1 MGHSFSGQ
9 YLINLTKK
17 QIIRQDDFLDEN
29 IYNVIKQINATH
41 GWTLDD
47 EVEYINI
54 DNDNNNIEYLENL
67 IVVQSFKVDPAHF
80 PKEWF
85 DSKRH

>member
-1 MGHSFSGQ
+1 MGQTYSGQ
-9 YLINLTKK
+9 YLVNKTKK

-29 IYNVIKQINATH
+29 IYKVIKQINATH
-41 GWTLDD
+41 GWSLDD

-54 DNDNNNIEYLENL
+54 DSDNHNIDYLENL
-67 IVVQSFKVDPAHF
+67 VVVQSFQADPAHF